1 MMRGDG
7 MQKEELLH
15 LHMLLFHLKRY
26 FEGINNNEIL
36 TERYNSLK
44 ISPVQIH
51 RDKHAHKDAVL
62 TLGNEIVTHIHG
74 RQVPVVIYTPD
85 PALLPAAAGH

>member
-1 MMRGDG
+1 MRGGDR

-15 LHMLLFHLKRY
+15 LHMLMFHIRMY
-26 FEGINNNEIL
+26 FEGLAHDEVL

-51 RDKHAHKDAVL
+51 RDKHAHKEALL
-62 TLGNEIVTHIHG
+62 TLANEIITYIHS
-74 RQVPVVIYTPD
+74 RQVPVVNYSPD
-85 PALLPAAAGH
+85 TAPLLVADEQ